1 MRLPDFWTGLLF
13 AILGIA
19 VAYMAQSFHVS
30 AGAASPKVF
39 PTIIG
44 SVMAVL
50 GAAIALRGWRSAGD
64 VSLPAWISSP
74 RQIALV
80 IFLPIAIISFG
91 HFAPIYGTIPVAFC
105 VLTIHCL
112 IYGLRIPVAVAI
124 GAVASLVVTLVFM
137 KLLGVPLPEGI
148 IEEYLR

>member
-13 AILGIA
+13 AILGVA

-39 PTIIG
+39 PTLIG

-80 IFLPIAIISFG
+80 IFLPIAIIFFG
-91 HFAPIYGTIPVAFC
+91 LVAPLYGTIPVAFC
-105 VLTIHCL
+105 VVTAHCL
-112 IYGLRIPVAVAI
+112 IYGLRIPFAVAI
-124 GAVASLVVTLVFM
+124 GAAGSFVVTLIFI
-137 KLLGVPLPEGI
+137 KLLGVPLPEGV
-148 IEEYLR
+148 IEEFLR